1 MFVFYVC
8 ESVSVFYVDSS
19 VLFLRI
25 LCLSDITWYLSFSV
39 TSFGMIISLSP
50 SMLLQMALF
59 HFFNG

>member
-25 LCLSDITWYLSFSV
+25 LCLSYVKDSMFKLSYGIYLS
-39 TSFGMIISLSP
+39 
-50 SMLLQMALF
+50 LLLPLV
-59 HFFNG
+59 